1 MSTPLVKALRAR
13 LLTAL
18 VVGEYLPGTSLPS
31 ERDLAPLLGTSR
43 ASASEALHSLAQ
55 EGLLEVRV
63 GRGGGYFVLPP
74 NQANTS
80 EAAEL
85 LIAHEQNITDT
96 IKAMSKIY
104 GLLAAEAAI
113 NKTQEDVDLI
123 KSANIRFIEA
133 PTGRSKQIADGE
145 FHQSIFKAAASPAL
159 TDAVLFLEKRV
170 SLSAP
175 EHPWGGAN
183 VHEDLEARAASD
195 HSRLV
200 ELIEKG
206 DANTASSVAER
217 HVLLDL
223 EVIHRAR
230 IAAEIRPVKA
240 D

>member
-1 MSTPLVKALRAR
+1 MDLILHANVNALGGFIKKQHRGSLR
-13 LLTAL
+13 
-18 VVGEYLPGTSLPS
+18 YGTSQQN
-31 ERDLAPLLGTSR
+31 LLLVSTRQGFHRRRNVAT
-43 ASASEALHSLAQ
+43 
-55 EGLLEVRV
+55 
-63 GRGGGYFVLPP
+63 
-74 NQANTS
+74 
-80 EAAEL
+80 
-85 LIAHEQNITDT
+85 
-96 IKAMSKIY
+96 
-104 GLLAAEAAI
+104 I

-159 TDAVLFLEKRV
+159 TDTVLLLEKRV

-183 VHEDLEARAASD
+183 VHEDLEARAATD
-195 HSRLV
+195 HSRPV